1 MQQRELHPRAVMPL
15 LRALKRANPTIQ
27 VVASSA
33 TVGRPLRRELAT
45 ALGLDDFKDG
55 PAIVRAA
62 LDDDIT
68 SDDLAHQR
76 AVAIPTTITHLY
88 APIYEEDIE
97 VKIKALVAA
106 VKAVAPVR
114 PLVFIPAQESVNFV
128 VMRLRGNGLVGAVPL
143 HEALGFI
150 SQVDNASSKNAD
162 IDNSNSNADS
172 SSSSSSAAVVKS
184 GFMHVTQALA
194 AHDALSSRFDD
205 ASKSVPVLVA
215 NADSAR
221 GLHFEGVDCVFLLG
235 RPKSPDEYVHLAGR
249 TGRQGKTGTVV
260 SVVTYKEVKAMQAWE
275 SQLKIQL
282 QELPL
287 REAIAV

>member
-45 ALGLDDFKDG
+45 ALGIDDFKDG

-62 LDDDIT
+62 LDDDVIN
-68 SDDLAHQR
+68 DDLAHRR

-150 SQVDNASSKNAD
+150 SQVHNTSTNNAGTDSIN
-162 IDNSNSNADS
+162 NSDDS
-172 SSSSSSAAVVKS
+172 SSGSSAAVAKS

-205 ASKSVPVLVA
+205 ASQSVPVLVA

-282 QELPL
+282 QELPV
-287 REAIAV
+287 REAIAA